1 MIKMMSFEEYLIMLN
16 KGKVTPSMMAKQMYE
31 REFVIKQLREEIA
44 DLKEHYNNMFECH
57 CNRVEVEKL
66 QNNWNELKKWLEEK
80 MSVYEHKEASN
91 FYVVFEKMQEL
102 EQGKDE

>member
-1 MIKMMSFEEYLIMLN
+1 MIKMNEDIKNIILRLKKTLENYEKIGQLSDDSVYSMFPTEN
-16 KGKVTPSMMAKQMYE
+16 KLLLDYITQ
-31 REFVIKQLREEIA
+31 
-44 DLKEHYNNMFECH
+44 
-57 CNRVEVEKL
+57 L

-102 EQGKDE
+102 QGDDKN